1 MQVHLVDTK
10 KYVKGVDE
18 DQLLF
23 EILERDDNGSI
34 DVLVL
39 LGYEFCQK
47 KFLAELKNIDIRAR
61 CIFSNQLTLFT
72 THPSIIDF
80 FLGLQSIKEYEFWLD
95 SFQPNYVSIDSKI
108 VQLFECLK
116 SDVRNGRYDRQ
127 IFLLSRLSNLFQ
139 NSIEMS
145 VPIYYFEKQYRV
157 FHGLLQ
163 NIFINGDIANLKKLG
178 RSWNDGADVVRLE
191 EFNTIFKMC
200 SDADL
205 YLNRRSP
212 TISSYLKK
220 IAGVYSTAHSSAFDG
235 NGLPHSSQASTS
247 FLWLAAF
254 LFLYA
259 EGRLHEKQNMLAL
272 LATFRVLELV
282 SYSILLSYSLI
293 EFRRIR
299 SNRVLAFLRTDEQI
313 KGFGPAWH
321 KLKFDVL
328 KTGNLCKTNRIQAID
343 EFIHIRNGL
352 LLIHG
357 TRFVNTQL
365 AKKYICEVWGFI
377 EDIESNLNKKN
388 LKFFDFTNKYNYF
401 KSTHCY
407 DVAKLAIDSVA
418 EVLDI
423 DGLSLQL

>member
-1 MQVHLVDTK
+1 MQVHLVDTRN
-10 KYVKGVDE
+10 VKGVDE
-18 DQLLF
+18 DKVLF
-23 EILERDDNGSI
+23 EILERNEKGSI
-34 DVLVL
+34 DILVL
-39 LGYEFCQK
+39 IGYEFCQK
-47 KFLAELKNIDIRAR
+47 KFLAELKNIDVHAS

-80 FLGLQSIKEYEFWLD
+80 FLGLQSIKEYEFWLN
-95 SFQPNYVSIDSKI
+95 SSQPDYVSVDSNI

-116 SDVRNGRYDRQ
+116 SDVSSGRYDRQ
-127 IFLLSRLSNLFQ
+127 KFLLSRLSNIFQ

-145 VPIYYFEKQYRV
+145 APINYFEEQYGV
-157 FHGLLQ
+157 FRRLLQ

-178 RSWNDGADVVRLE
+178 RSWKDGADVVRLE
-191 EFNTIFKMC
+191 EFNTILKKC
-200 SDADL
+200 SDTTL
-205 YLNRRSP
+205 YLDRKSP

-235 NGLPHSSQASTS
+235 HGLPHSGQASTS

-293 EFRRIR
+293 EYRRIR
-299 SNRVLAFLRTDEQI
+299 NDRVLVFLSTNEQI
-313 KGFGPAWH
+313 KGFGPTWH
-321 KLKFDVL
+321 ELKLGVL
-328 KTGNLCKTNRIQAID
+328 KTENLCKSNRVQALD
-343 EFIHIRNGL
+343 EFIQMRNRS

-357 TRFVNTQL
+357 ARFVNTQL
-365 AKKYICEVWGFI
+365 AEKYFYEVWGFI
-377 EDIESNLNKKN
+377 EDIESNLNRKK
-388 LKFFDFTNKYNYF
+388 LRLFDFTKKYKYF
-401 KSTHCY
+401 KSAHCY
-407 DVAKLAIDSVA
+407 DIAKLAIDSVA